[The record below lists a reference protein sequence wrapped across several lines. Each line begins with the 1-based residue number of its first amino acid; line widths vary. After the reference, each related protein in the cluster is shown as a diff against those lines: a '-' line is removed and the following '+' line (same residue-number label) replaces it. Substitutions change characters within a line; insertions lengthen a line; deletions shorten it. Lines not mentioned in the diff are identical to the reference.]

1 MSDEITGKE
10 IIKCPFCDEINKADV
25 SVCVNCGEEIPENR
39 KVRVEIKDLGAEK
52 KDAASDFGTLMF
64 IGQLNSFIGWLLVA
78 GSVIAI
84 IIGLSDT
91 DKIVVALTGAVAI
104 PISLLVVAS
113 GQIISCFVSTER
125 NTKETNG
132 LLRKILDK
140 MEDKPI
146 QQEEGK

>member
-1 MSDEITGKE
+1 MGDYKRLKPLFKE
-10 IIKCPFCDEINKADV
+10 KEDAV
-25 SVCVNCGEEIPENR
+25 SR
-39 KVRVEIKDLGAEK
+39 
-52 KDAASDFGTLMF
+52 DFGTLMF

-84 IIGLSDT
+84 SIGLSDNNLLVPY
-91 DKIVVALTGAVAI
+91 KPILILIGAVAI

-146 QQEEGK
+146 QQE

>member
-1 MSDEITGKE
+1 M
-10 IIKCPFCDEINKADV
+10 
-25 SVCVNCGEEIPENR
+25 
-39 KVRVEIKDLGAEK
+39 
-52 KDAASDFGTLMF
+52 
-64 IGQLNSFIGWLLVA
+64 A

-91 DKIVVALTGAVAI
+91 DKIVVALTGALAI
-104 PISLLVVAS
+104 PISLLIVAS

-125 NTKETNG
+125 NTKDTADI
-132 LLRKILDK
+132 LRQILDK